1 MVAAAKR
8 GLEARRL
15 DPEQRHLLDLVAD
28 GVVQRYS

>member
-8 GLEARRL
+8 RLASSGL
-15 DPEQRHLLDLVAD
+15 DPEQRRLLDLVAD